1 MVRKIIHIDMDAFYA
16 SVEQRDNPALRG
28 KPVVV
33 GGSPEKRG
41 AVAAASYEA
50 RKFGVHSALPSR
62 SAQAK
67 CPHLIFVKPRFE
79 VYKSISAQIRE
90 IFYQYTDLVEPVA
103 FDEAYLDVTE
113 NKRGIASAQQLA
125 EMIRSDIFAVT
136 QLTASA
142 GVSVNKFL
150 AKMASGLNK
159 PNGMAVIRPHEA
171 MDFVAGLPIEKFH
184 GIGQA
189 TATKLHD
196 MGIFSG
202 ADLRERSETEL
213 IQHFGKMGRFYYRI
227 ARGEDDRA
235 VVPNR
240 IRKSISVENSFDPD
254 LRDRVMIE
262 TALRQVAID
271 LFDRLTQVD
280 AKGQMLTLKVK
291 FADYTQVTRSTTQA
305 AVITDLGLIQALA
318 QQLLDGL
325 ELGGRSVRLLGLGM
339 SKLANEAQPFEQL
352 TLPMVYDR
360 PSVIG

>member
-1 MVRKIIHIDMDAFYA
+1 MTRKIIHIDMDAFYA

-28 KPVVV
+28 KPVAV

-79 VYKSISAQIRE
+79 VYKNISAQIRE
-90 IFYQYTDLVEPVA
+90 IFYQYTYLVEPVA

-113 NKRGIASAQQLA
+113 NKRGVASAQQLA
-125 EMIRSDIFAVT
+125 EMIRSDIFAAT

-171 MDFVAGLPIEKFH
+171 ADFVAGLPIEKFH

-189 TATKLHD
+189 TAAKLHD
-196 MGIFSG
+196 MGIFTG
-202 ADLRERSETEL
+202 ADLRERSAAEL
-213 IQHFGKMGRFYYRI
+213 IQHFGKVGQFYYRI

-240 IRKSISVENSFDPD
+240 IRKSVSVETSFDPD
-254 LRDRVMIE
+254 LADRIMIE

-271 LFDRLTQVD
+271 LFDRLTQAD
-280 AKGQMLTLKVK
+280 ARGQTLTLKVK
-291 FADYTQVTRSTTQA
+291 FADYTQVTRSMTQPDA
-305 AVITDLGLIQALA
+305 ITELGLIQALA
-318 QQLLDGL
+318 QQLLEGVDRA
-325 ELGGRSVRLLGLGM
+325 GREVRLLGLGM
-339 SKLANEAQPFEQL
+339 SKLGNEAPIFKQL
-352 TLPMVYDR
+352 VLP
-360 PSVIG
+360 IT

>member
-1 MVRKIIHIDMDAFYA
+1 MRKIIHIDMDAFYA

-28 KPVVV
+28 KPVAV

-79 VYKSISAQIRE
+79 VYKNISAQIRE

-103 FDEAYLDVTE
+103 FDEAYLDVTGLDVTG

-125 EMIRSDIFAVT
+125 DMMRSDIFAAT

-171 MDFVAGLPIEKFH
+171 ADFVAGLPIEKFH

-196 MGIFSG
+196 LGIFTG
-202 ADLRERSETEL
+202 ADLRARSAAEL
-213 IQHFGKMGRFYYRI
+213 IQHFGKVGQFYYRI
-227 ARGEDDRA
+227 ARGEDDRP

-240 IRKSISVENSFDPD
+240 IRKSVSVENSFDPD
-254 LRDRVMIE
+254 LRDRVMVE

-271 LFDRLTQVD
+271 LHDRLTQAN
-280 AKGQMLTLKVK
+280 AKGQTLTLKVK

-305 AVITDLGLIQALA
+305 DVITELGLIQALS

-325 ELGGRSVRLLGLGM
+325 DLAAREVRLLGLGM
-339 SKLANEAQPFEQL
+339 SKLGETVSPFEQL
-352 TLPMVYDR
+352 TLPFI
-360 PSVIG
+360 P

>member
-28 KPVVV
+28 KPVAV

-50 RKFGVHSALPSR
+50 RKFGIHSALPSR

-113 NKRGIASAQQLA
+113 NKRGVASAQRLA
-125 EMIRSDIFAVT
+125 DMIRSDIFAAT

-159 PNGMAVIRPHEA
+159 PNGMAVIRPQA
-171 MDFVAGLPIEKFH
+171 AADFVAGLPIEKFH

-196 MGIFSG
+196 MGIFTG
-202 ADLRERSETEL
+202 ADLRERSEAEL
-213 IQHFGKMGRFYYRI
+213 IQHFGKMGRFYYQI

-254 LRDRVMIE
+254 LADRVMIE

-271 LFDRLTQVD
+271 LFDRLVSVQAQGKT
-280 AKGQMLTLKVK
+280 LTLKVK

-305 AVITDLGLIQALA
+305 AAITELGLIQALA
-318 QQLLDGL
+318 QHLLDGL
-325 ELGGRSVRLLGLGM
+325 DMVSREVRLLGLGI
-339 SKLANEAQPFEQL
+339 SKLENAVQPFEQL